1 MKTAF
6 SFSVLRYIHDIVGG
20 EFVNIGVVAYSPEQR
35 YLKCKISS
43 KFARISGTFHGFDDS
58 AYRSYTNVL
67 EKRINAHGAEVETG
81 WLFSSEKLGDLLKF
95 YLPEDD
101 SAYQFGVM
109 RSGITD
115 DLEMELQRLFTR
127 YVTKYI
133 KPENNEG
140 RDDDAIWNAFKQ
152 KFPQKK
158 LLSKLTEH
166 TVRVPD
172 YDRVFK
178 NAWKNER
185 WHFAEPLSLDLQDS
199 KSILDKAHRW
209 LGRLET
215 LSESKED
222 FKVHFLIGLPSH
234 DRLLATAKKAE
245 HILSKAGK
253 SVAIVQENEAMQLI
267 NEIEQDVGSSR
278 VDLQAC
284 KLEYSIVSPK

>member
-35 YLKCKISS
+35 YLKCKISP
-43 KFARISGTFHGFDDS
+43 KYARISSAFHGFDDT
-58 AYRSYTNVL
+58 AYRTYTNGL

-81 WLFSSEKLGDLLKF
+81 WLFSSEKLGELLEF
-95 YLPEDD
+95 YLPKDD
-101 SAYQFGVM
+101 SAYQFGVI

-115 DLEMELQRLFTR
+115 DLEKELHKLFNR
-127 YVTKYI
+127 YVSKYI
-133 KPENNEG
+133 KPENNGG

-215 LSESKED
+215 LSESPED
-222 FKVHFLIGLPSH
+222 FKVHFLIGLPSQ

-253 SVAIVQENEAMQLI
+253 SVTLVQEHEAIQLI
-267 NEIEQDVGSSR
+267 NEIEE
-278 VDLQAC
+278 DLTAHEVPSVVASQ
-284 KLEYSIVSPK
+284 